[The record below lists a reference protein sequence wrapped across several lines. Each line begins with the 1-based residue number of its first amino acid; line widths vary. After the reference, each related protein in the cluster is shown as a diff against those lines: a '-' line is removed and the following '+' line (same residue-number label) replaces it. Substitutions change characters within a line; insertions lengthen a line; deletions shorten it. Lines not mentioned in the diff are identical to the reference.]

1 MWFDGCIEQCIYDN
15 DPKKALTMMFLMTG
29 TFQGDARVNIN
40 YPMTMIGAG
49 QNKTFLSDCSLMI
62 QGTTVEKS
70 SKRVVLK
77 DFTISKAKDSGLF
90 TTSRSKHSCLLFLC
104 DSMTFT
110 QCGENGVYASTK
122 GRLINCVVTQC
133 ELCGIYCSNTLIE
146 LEGSHTKVDGNVTS
160 GVSYRYGLFTASS
173 SSFIVVLK
181 PLTKESV
188 STNNGGGGNYGG
200 YGTILN

>member
-1 MWFDGCIEQCIYDN
+1 
-15 DPKKALTMMFLMTG
+15 MMFLMTG

-62 QGTTVEKS
+62 QGTTVEKNS
-70 SKRVVLK
+70 NIVVLK

-122 GRLINCVVTQC
+122 GHLFNCVVTQC
-133 ELCGIYCSNTLIE
+133 ELCGIYCTC
-146 LEGSHTKVDGNVTS
+146 T
-160 GVSYRYGLFTASS
+160 
-173 SSFIVVLK
+173 VV
-181 PLTKESV
+181 
-188 STNNGGGGNYGG
+188 
-200 YGTILN
+200 IH

>member
-77 DFTISKAKDSGLF
+77 DFTIVK
-90 TTSRSKHSCLLFLC
+90 
-104 DSMTFT
+104 
-110 QCGENGVYASTK
+110 Q
-122 GRLINCVVTQC
+122 
-133 ELCGIYCSNTLIE
+133 
-146 LEGSHTKVDGNVTS
+146 
-160 GVSYRYGLFTASS
+160 
-173 SSFIVVLK
+173 
-181 PLTKESV
+181 
-188 STNNGGGGNYGG
+188 
-200 YGTILN
+200 